1 MKYLPIIQNKINAK
15 YVEKYTRYEDTG
27 IFTSIEEIINVV
39 KKEERY
45 DPYYIYKK

>member
-1 MKYLPIIQNKINAK
+1 M
-15 YVEKYTRYEDTG
+15 EKYTLYKDTG

-45 DPYYIYKK
+45 EPYENK

>member
-1 MKYLPIIQNKINAK
+1 MKYLPFIQNKIK
-15 YVEKYTRYEDTG
+15 KIYVEKYARYDDTG

-45 DPYYIYKK
+45 DPYERD